1 MTTKQAFEKL
11 LDNIVLDIDEQLSKR
26 YKEITKKLNKTF
38 RNTESESANS
48 LQVGSYGRYT
58 GIKGISDLDMLYIMP
73 NSKWVEYKDDPVKLL
88 RDTRDALIDR
98 WPNSDITYDTPV
110 VVLNFTN
117 FKFEI
122 QPV

>member
-1 MTTKQAFEKL
+1 MTTRQAFEKL
-11 LDNIVLDIDEQLSKR
+11 LDNIVLDNDEQLSKR

-38 RNTESESANS
+38 RNTESETANS

-73 NSKWVEYKDDPVKLL
+73 NSKWADYKNDPDKLL

-98 WPNSDITYDTPV
+98 
-110 VVLNFTN
+110 
-117 FKFEI
+117 
-122 QPV
+122 